1 MKIYHYKEIEAKEV
15 PSPAEKVKVRW
26 LISEEMGV
34 PNFSM
39 RQFIVE
45 PSGSTPKHTHPW
57 EHEVYVLSGSGTV
70 LGGNEESI
78 CKAGSVVYIPPNE
91 LHQFKNT
98 CNEDLIFLCLI
109 PHPED

>member
-1 MKIYHYKEIEAKEV
+1 MKVYHYNEIEEKEV

-26 LISEEMGV
+26 LITEEMGA
-34 PNFSM
+34 PNFAM

-45 PSGSTPKHTHPW
+45 PGGSTPKHTHQW

-78 CKAGSVVYIPPNE
+78 CRDGSVVYIPPNE

-98 CNEDLIFLCLI
+98 SNEDSIFLCLI